1 MNIITFGASRG
12 GGTLVFYD
20 LLKYIMENSLR
31 IVGVVNL
38 RADTQYVAAFFD
50 VILYIIISTLIS
62 KLCHFNLLISKLF
75 I

>member
-1 MNIITFGASRG
+1 
-12 GGTLVFYD
+12 
-20 LLKYIMENSLR
+20 MENSLW

-50 VILYIIISTLIS
+50 VILYIIISTLVS

>member
-1 MNIITFGASRG
+1 MNVITFGTSRG

-20 LLKYIMENSLR
+20 LLKYIMENGLW

-50 VILYIIISTLIS
+50 VILYIIVSTLIS
-62 KLCHFNLLISKLF
+62 ELCHFNLLIGKLF